1 VPLSLHEIFDSSG
14 LRTRYGAAHAVE
26 GRGAFS
32 CGAAWSGV
40 SGTTQ
45 RTVTARWV
53 VPLTSLQDSLRTK
66 RFAALRYVRGSVTRS
81 KPAGIKKFV

>member
-1 VPLSLHEIFDSSG
+1 MALILTRTFPKNSINRRTAPSG

-45 RTVTARWV
+45 HAVNVRWV
-53 VPLTSLQDSLRTK
+53 VPLTPLQ
-66 RFAALRYVRGSVTRS
+66 AAPQENAPRPSTACAA
-81 KPAGIKKFV
+81 P